1 MSVLASPTT
10 KPGPLPLPP
19 ASRWKRVRR
28 SLTRGEWAAI
38 LGVAAVV
45 VGLHV
50 IGWFTLAAIVAPRHY
65 SVGNGQFFG
74 IGLGVTAYT
83 LGMRHAFDADHIAA
97 IDNTTRKLMADGKRP
112 ISVGFWFSLGHS
124 SVVFALCVLLSLGVR
139 SVAGQV
145 KDNSSSLHNMLGLIG
160 TGVSG
165 AFLYLIGI
173 LNLFILVGIVK
184 VFRDMRRGKF
194 DEYELET
201 HLNNRGFMNR
211 ILGGMTKSVRKSW
224 HIYPI
229 GVLFGLGFDTASE
242 ISLLVL
248 AGGAAAF
255 DLPWYAILTL
265 PVLFA
270 AGMSLLDSI
279 DGCFMNFAYGWA
291 FSRPV
296 RKVYYNI
303 TITALSVAV
312 ALIIGTVELL
322 SILVDK
328 LSITSGPIAWIGGL
342 DLNNVGF
349 FIVGLFVLTWVIA
362 LAVWRYG
369 KVEERWSAGLAS
381 AKD

>member
-1 MSVLASPTT
+1 MRVTSTTLERPAPTARLA
-10 KPGPLPLPP
+10 
-19 ASRWKRVRR
+19 RIRQ
-28 SLTRGEWAAI
+28 SLTRGEWASI
-38 LGVAAVV
+38 LGISAVV

-50 IGWFTLAAIVAPRHY
+50 VGWFTLAAIVAPRHY

-74 IGLGVTAYT
+74 VGLGVTAYV

-112 ISVGFWFSLGHS
+112 VSVGFWFSLGHS

-145 KDNSSSLHNMLGLIG
+145 KNGNSSLHSTLGLVG
-160 TGVSG
+160 TSVSG
-165 AFLYLIGI
+165 TFLYLIGI
-173 LNLFILVGIVK
+173 LNLVILVGIVK
-184 VFRDMRRGKF
+184 VFRDMRRGTY
-194 DEYELET
+194 DEKTLEQ

-211 ILGGMTKSVRKSW
+211 ILGGLTKSVRKSW

-229 GVLFGLGFDTASE
+229 GVLFGLGFDTATE

-255 DLPWYAILTL
+255 NLPWYAILTL

-328 LSITSGPIAWIGGL
+328 LSIKSGPIAWLGHL

-349 FIVGLFVLTWVIA
+349 FIVGLFVLTWVVA

-369 KVEERWSAGLAS
+369 KVEERWSAGLAPS
-381 AKD
+381 ESESQAA

>member
-1 MSVLASPTT
+1 MATLTPEAPVVPARLA
-10 KPGPLPLPP
+10 
-19 ASRWKRVRR
+19 RIRQ

-38 LGVAAVV
+38 LGVATVV
-45 VGLHV
+45 IGLHV
-50 IGWFTLAAIVAPRHY
+50 VGWFTLAAIVAPRHY

-74 IGLGVTAYT
+74 VGLGVTAYT

-97 IDNTTRKLMADGKRP
+97 IDNTTRKLLADGKRP

-139 SVAGQV
+139 SIAGQV
-145 KDNSSSLHNMLGLIG
+145 KDNSSSLHSMLGLVG

-173 LNLFILVGIVK
+173 LNLFILIGIVK
-184 VFRDMRRGKF
+184 VFRGMRRGVF

-211 ILGGMTKSVRKSW
+211 ILGGLTKSVRKSW

-328 LSITSGPIAWIGGL
+328 LSITSGPIAWVGGL

-349 FIVGLFVLTWVIA
+349 FIVGLFVLTWAVA
-362 LAVWRYG
+362 LAVWRYA
-369 KVEERWSAGLAS
+369 KVEERWSAGMAPTTT
-381 AKD
+381 D

>member
-1 MSVLASPTT
+1 MEVTSTTLERSEPTARLA
-10 KPGPLPLPP
+10 
-19 ASRWKRVRR
+19 RIRQ

-38 LGVAAVV
+38 LGIAFVV

-50 IGWFTLAAIVAPRHY
+50 VGWFTLAAIVAPRHY
-65 SVGNGQFFG
+65 AVGNGQFFG
-74 IGLGVTAYT
+74 VGLGVTAYT

-112 ISVGFWFSLGHS
+112 VSVGFWFSLGHS

-139 SVAGQV
+139 SIAGQV
-145 KDNSSSLHNMLGLIG
+145 KNNSSPLHNVLGLVG

-165 AFLYLIGI
+165 TFLYLIGI
-173 LNLFILVGIVK
+173 LNLVILVGIIK
-184 VFRDMRRGKF
+184 VFRDMRRGTY
-194 DEYELET
+194 DEKTLEQ

-211 ILGGMTKSVRKSW
+211 ILGGLTKSVRKSW

-322 SILVDK
+322 SILVDQ
-328 LSITSGPIAWIGGL
+328 LSIRSGPLAWIGGL

-362 LAVWRYG
+362 LAVWHYG
-369 KVEERWSAGLAS
+369 KVEERWSAGLMPGS
-381 AKD
+381 GE